1 MLDCI
6 DVLVDGAFIQAE
18 RDISLAW
25 RGSRNKRV
33 ICLRQRESPPF

>member
-25 RGSRNKRV
+25 RGSRNQRV